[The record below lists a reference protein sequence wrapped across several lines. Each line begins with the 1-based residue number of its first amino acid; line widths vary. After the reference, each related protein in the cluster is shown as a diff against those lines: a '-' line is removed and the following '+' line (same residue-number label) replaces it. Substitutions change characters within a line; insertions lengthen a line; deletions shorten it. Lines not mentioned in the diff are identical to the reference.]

1 MAREFTNDKIVSEMT
16 RDGLQEHN
24 LTTGD
29 VNRVSRRFED
39 YSYSASG
46 SAGES
51 FRKNRNGDFGRNH
64 SFQQKHYHRKFQE
77 NLAREKKYAQRKEK
91 YKEKIEKKESHMRK
105 KHHLRIEQVQKYDY
119 KAYGKLGRPKDYQGE
134 EHYKYVKRLQKTPK
148 MYRTRDLAVTRG
160 VRGAGKVFFRRA
172 EAMYFQGDEDNTAQ
186 KIFHDSYRMAK
197 HGKGYAYDK
206 MSHPVNKL
214 RNTSYTKTKEKYAR
228 SGRREKRHERSAGK
242 YRFKL
247 QMETA
252 WQKELRLNKQWQMDS
267 AARKWKKKLQ
277 FKRMYKKK
285 YEQTFVQKT
294 KNFFI
299 KAVKKSKEAI
309 IRRIKSL
316 LTACGILLVFALL
329 FYAVTSVVSI
339 MSTMGVDGV
348 SQLAAGLYVTG
359 FDQLSSCD
367 DYFSQLLV
375 DLQISITEIEEEV
388 LGYDEY
394 QYWVNGSQV
403 QDAAEMNAY
412 IQYDQFALAS
422 YLSTK
427 IPEYTLE
434 TAMPLMD
441 DLFEKLFIL
450 EQEEIIEI
458 RKRPVLDENGIP
470 QLDPT
475 GNILMQEYECHIW
488 KISLTTYSITE
499 IVKDLLTEDEYS
511 QYDTFYQAEGN
522 QKIYGSPLAMEW
534 HGYISS
540 PFGWRN
546 HPIEGRRKQ
555 HRGVDI
561 AVPTGTKIYSVMDG
575 TVKTAGYFSSAG
587 NWIVIEDK
595 DGYVSKYMHC
605 NSLLV
610 STGARVKRGQLIA
623 TVGSTGNSTGPHL
636 HLQIEDNTSTPIN
649 PVYICVEYGE
659 EVEQKNE

>member
-39 YSYSASG
+39 YSYSSAG
-46 SAGES
+46 SAGEA
-51 FRKNRNGDFGRNH
+51 FRKER
-64 SFQQKHYHRKFQE
+64 SFQQKHYHRKFQK
-77 NLAREKKYAQRKEK
+77 NLAREKKYGQRKEN
-91 YKEKIEKKESHMRK
+91 YKEKIEKNEFHMRK
-105 KHHLRIEQVQKYDY
+105 KRHLRIVQVQKYDY

-148 MYRTRDLAVTRG
+148 LYRTRDLAVTRT

-172 EAMYFQGDEDNTAQ
+172 EAMYFRGDEDNTAQ
-186 KIFHDSYRMAK
+186 KVFHDSYRTAK
-197 HGKGYAYDK
+197 HGKRYAYGK
-206 MSHPVNKL
+206 LSHPVNKM
-214 RNTSYTKTKEKYAR
+214 RNKSYTKTKGKYAKA
-228 SGRREKRHERSAGK
+228 GNIEKKYERKVDK
-242 YRFKL
+242 YRFRL

-252 WQKELRLNKQWQMDS
+252 WQKELRLNKELQLDS
-267 AARKWKKKLQ
+267 AARRWKKKLR
-277 FKRMYKKK
+277 FKHLYKKK
-285 YEQTFVQKT
+285 YEQTFVQRA
-294 KNFFI
+294 KNFFL
-299 KAVKKSKEAI
+299 KAAKKTKAAI
-309 IRRIKSL
+309 IKRIKSL
-316 LTACGILLVFALL
+316 VSVCSILLVFALL

-359 FDQLSSCD
+359 FDQLSLCD

-375 DLQISITEIEEEV
+375 DLQISIAEIEEKV
-388 LGYDEY
+388 SGYDEY

-403 QDAAEMNAY
+403 KDAAEMNEY
-412 IQYDQFALAS
+412 IRYDQFALAS

-427 IPEYTLE
+427 IPEYTLD
-434 TAMPLMD
+434 TAMPLMN
-441 DLFEKLFIL
+441 DLFEKIFIL
-450 EQEEIIEI
+450 EQEEVIEI

-470 QLDPT
+470 QQDSA

-499 IVKDLLTEDEYS
+499 IVKEMLTEDEYS
-511 QYDTFYQAEGN
+511 QYDTFYRAEGN

-555 HRGVDI
+555 HKGVDI

-575 TVKTAGYFSSAG
+575 TVITSAYSASAG

-610 STGARVKRGQLIA
+610 GAGAEIKRGQLIA

-659 EVEQKNE
+659 EVEKENE

>member
-51 FRKNRNGDFGRNH
+51 FRKNRNGDFGREH

-105 KHHLRIEQVQKYDY
+105 KHHLRVEQVQ
-119 KAYGKLGRPKDYQGE
+119 G
-134 EHYKYVKRLQKTPK
+134 TPK

-172 EAMYFQGDEDNTAQ
+172 EAMYFQGDEDNTDQ

-197 HGKGYAYDK
+197 HGKRYAYDK

-228 SGRREKRHERSAGK
+228 SGRREKRHGRSAGK
-242 YRFKL
+242 YRF
-247 QMETA
+247 
-252 WQKELRLNKQWQMDS
+252 
-267 AARKWKKKLQ
+267 KLQ

-316 LTACGILLVFALL
+316 LTVCGILLVFALL

-555 HRGVDI
+555 HKGVDI

-575 TVKTAGYFSSAG
+575 TVKTAGYSSSAG